1 MPDQVLRQVREAC
14 AERPPRSLVISS
26 SRYVFDLDQRV
37 IRIEDRDFV
46 FIGSS
51 PEAGRFSH
59 PVTVPV
65 KAISP
70 RAVNPVSG
78 VHKLPEQVDDDRALL
93 DGNPLAGAS
102 LSLDE
107 VDGLKKLILDLGP
120 KHDVAM
126 GSRFRID
133 LNYQVPLSTDGP
145 LFVYTG
151 AIQPSDYVAARESF
165 GLKEARKTVHLVVQR
180 STPFQGYVFDPKL
193 NDCHPQPKDAELK
206 RGVFLFEHRIEGPD
220 GDWMRA
226 KYFTVVVPK

>member
-14 AERPPRSLVISS
+14 AERPPRSQVISS

-46 FIGSS
+46 FIGPS
-51 PEAGRFSH
+51 PEAGRYSH
-59 PVTVPV
+59 ALTVPV
-65 KAISP
+65 KAINP
-70 RAVNPVSG
+70 RAKG
-78 VHKLPEQVDDDRALL
+78 VVFGIHKLPERINSTRALL
-93 DGNPLAGAS
+93 DGNPLAGAH
-102 LSLDE
+102 LSLTE
-107 VDGLKKLILDLGP
+107 ADGLKQLILDLAPG
-120 KHDVAM
+120 HEVCM

-151 AIQPSDYVAARESF
+151 AIQPSDYIAARESF

-180 STPFQGYVFDPKL
+180 STPFQSYVFDPKSG
-193 NDCHPQPKDAELK
+193 DCYPQPKDAKLK
-206 RGVFLFEHRIEGPD
+206 HGVYLFEERLEGPD
-220 GDWMRA
+220 GNWMRA